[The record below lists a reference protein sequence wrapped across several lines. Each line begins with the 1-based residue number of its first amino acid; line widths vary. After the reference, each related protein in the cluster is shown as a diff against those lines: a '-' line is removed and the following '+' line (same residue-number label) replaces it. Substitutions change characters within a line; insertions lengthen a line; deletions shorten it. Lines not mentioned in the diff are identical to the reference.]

1 VKSEASGYF
10 INVHYSCESQKDLKP
25 IFTCAVVSAAVFW
38 VRRTFLDQLR
48 YLLAKVQ
55 AEYIRGPINFGSASP
70 FSISFEI
77 HIFDKLLLVRNWF
90 VILNMYFGRFAF
102 LLHLVFRV
110 EFIFMRL

>member
-1 VKSEASGYF
+1 
-10 INVHYSCESQKDLKP
+10 
-25 IFTCAVVSAAVFW
+25 VFW